1 MNITTEDTLRLVNHL
16 SGDETEDEKRA
27 IEEEMAIRP
36 ELQIEYEKLKKLS
49 VAFKVHALTKT
60 IQDVH
65 NSNIK
70 PKRSLKYNPY
80 LLLVACTTLVVGA
93 TGLFR
98 YRQNARNEELF
109 TRYYAE
115 SSVQI
120 NSVTFTESDTKF
132 LKDGLASLNKQEFTE
147 AIANFSQS
155 KHPMAS
161 WYLALS
167 YLRDNDKKNAK
178 KVLQKITKD
187 KHNLFSE
194 KAAMLLDEFE
204 H

>member
-187 KHNLFSE
+187 KYNLFSK
-194 KAAMLLDEFE
+194 KAAMLLEELE